1 MMDFYSD
8 EEFSMDDYMDLYG
21 QEVVE
26 EFDQEYEYDDSMEYE
41 KGLFVRRENIKEIR
55 RKRYEKLRLKRAL
68 LESIPQTGGVFILTF
83 PNGKHFMGFT
93 LRDMRERIKYN
104 LKFLTQS
111 KKTKYHRFK
120 PRYVWHE
127 QCFRENPDLEDFRQ
141 IEIRIALHPE
151 PHKYYKELWNS
162 LTPKEK
168 ENFYY
173 SKAGRKTNKE
183 RMEIYGEDYD
193 ILSQ

>member
-1 MMDFYSD
+1 MDFYSD
-8 EEFSMDDYMDLYG
+8 EYFDLDDYMDEYEKSLND
-21 QEVVE
+21 
-26 EFDQEYEYDDSMEYE
+26 EFDQDYEYDDSKEYE
-41 KGLFVRRENIKEIR
+41 EGLFVYRQNAKEFRKKRWERIK
-55 RKRYEKLRLKRAL
+55 LKRAL
-68 LESIPQTGGVFILTF
+68 LESIPQQGGVFILTF

-127 QCFRENPDLEDFRQ
+127 QCFKENPN
-141 IEIRIALHPE
+141 IESFEEIQIRIALHPE
-151 PHKYYKELWNS
+151 PYKYYKELWNS
-162 LTPKEK
+162 LTPEEK

-193 ILSQ
+193 IFSQ